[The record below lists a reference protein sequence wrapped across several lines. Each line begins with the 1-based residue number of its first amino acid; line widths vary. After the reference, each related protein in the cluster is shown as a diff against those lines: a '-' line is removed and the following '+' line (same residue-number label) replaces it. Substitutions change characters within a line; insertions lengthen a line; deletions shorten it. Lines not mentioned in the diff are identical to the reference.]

1 MGILDGLAN
10 KVKSDLEW
18 KAGQEIST
26 GVAKGASKV
35 LNKDGSSSGDKS
47 KCPKCKKPITESGLK
62 FCPECGAKLTLTCKK
77 CAVDYPVG
85 TKFCTK
91 CGTALKD

>member
-26 GVAKGASKV
+26 QVSKKASGI
-35 LNKDGSSSGDKS
+35 LNKNSGPDKS
-47 KCPKCKKPITESGLK
+47 KCPKCKKPITESGLR
-62 FCPECGAKLTLTCKK
+62 FCPECGAKLILTCKK
-77 CAVDYPVG
+77 CNVDFAVG

-91 CGTALKD
+91 CGTALKE